1 MRRMARRI
9 GLTWMTALA
18 ALISGLAAERAT
30 AGDWRVE
37 RLADGAVDASVFAE
51 TGEPAKGGLP
61 GGLPD
66 GLIARHSGGDIV
78 AAWYEEP
85 TERYGH
91 GILGDAIEAGTLA
104 VERSD
109 GTVLRHV
116 LSDRHV
122 FEDRTPRLVDLD
134 GDGLVE
140 VVAIRSSL
148 TEGGAIAVYG
158 IDDGA
163 LVEKAVAGSI
173 GTINRWL
180 NVAGIDD
187 FMGTG
192 DRQIA
197 YVKTPHIGGTLY
209 LYRYTPAG
217 LEQVGELY
225 GFSNHAIGA
234 REQRLSAVLDLDGDG
249 VPELAVPSADR
260 GRLRL
265 VGFKDG
271 ALRDLADIPLPARVE
286 RAIMVE
292 NTAGEKTARG
302 PAMLL
307 GLADGGVYRVSR

>member
-1 MRRMARRI
+1 
-9 GLTWMTALA
+9 MTALA
-18 ALISGLAAERAT
+18 TILSGLAVERAT

-37 RLADGAVDASVFAE
+37 RLVERLVEQLAGGMVDGLVDTALFDE
-51 TGEPAKGGLP
+51 IGDPAP
-61 GGLPD
+61 NGLPD
-66 GLIARHSGGDIV
+66 GLVARHSGGDIV
-78 AAWYEEP
+78 AAWYEDP

-91 GILGDAIEAGTLA
+91 GILGDAIEAGSLV
-104 VERSD
+104 VERAD
-109 GTVLRHV
+109 GRVFRHV

-134 GDGLVE
+134 GDGKME

-158 IDDGA
+158 LHDGA

-173 GTINRWL
+173 GTANRWL
-180 NVAGIDD
+180 NVAGIAD
-187 FMGTG
+187 FLGTG

-197 YVKTPHIGGTLY
+197 YVKTPHIGGTLIV
-209 LYRYTPAG
+209 YRYTG
-217 LEQVGELY
+217 DSLERVGALG

-234 REQRLSAVLDLDGDG
+234 REQRLSAALDLDGDG

-260 GRLRL
+260 KRLRL

-286 RAIMVE
+286 RAIVVE
-292 NTAGEKTARG
+292 ETARG